1 MKRLILFVLILAP
14 INWVKAETAEHEET
28 DIVLP
33 PPAPIMVENGS
44 FIVEDGQERWGYDN
58 LSRAQA
64 HARAVGMSNL
74 PPSPH
79 QKARSELL
87 KNLGLGELERS
98 ALSWSR
104 YEDIKVYRGANTD
117 LLFTMLKHKELAT
130 SWNYIAWTIGA
141 VADEAAAKK
150 LADYLSTPEQL
161 DTRGEKSIYI
171 QTRTGGF
178 LGLTLAAKEGPMPWI
193 NNYLMTHADP
203 DEWIKIFKAKGLE
216 IDNDSAKALAAR
228 AVNAITQ
235 LGQGDPLVMLQ
246 EVRERRLAKQPIQ
259 PLAAGKHKE
268 SFVEYIDGR
277 IEYLKRW
284 AEAGEN
290 PGCVDVCP

>member
-1 MKRLILFVLILAP
+1 MSPPSGATCLPSMIQIGHISALPATNPGVNKMKRLILVVLILAP
-14 INWVKAETAEHEET
+14 LNWVKAESTDITAEPAE
-28 DIVLP
+28 DRVLVLP
-33 PPAPIMVENGS
+33 PPAPIIVENGS

-64 HARAVGMSNL
+64 HAQDVGWKEA

-79 QKARSELL
+79 QKARSELI

-98 ALSWSR
+98 ALGWSR
-104 YEDIKVYRGANTD
+104 YKDIKVYRGANTD
-117 LLFTMLKHKELAT
+117 LLFTMLKYKEFAT

-178 LGLTLAAKEGPMPWI
+178 LGLTLAAREQPMPWI
-193 NNYLMTHADP
+193 NDYLMTHADP
-203 DEWIKIFKAKGLE
+203 DEWIKIFKAKNLD
-216 IDNDSAKALAAR
+216 IDDYLARKLAGRAAIAIAR
-228 AVNAITQ
+228 MKH
-235 LGQGDPLVMLQ
+235 GDPLGMLQ
-246 EVRERRLAKQPIQ
+246 EVRAPF
-259 PLAAGKHKE
+259 G
-268 SFVEYIDGR
+268 
-277 IEYLKRW
+277 
-284 AEAGEN
+284 
-290 PGCVDVCP
+290 